1 MVDLKYPWAPLIADL
16 SLFSNGIIPANYDG
30 QTEEAFYQHPVGT
43 GPFKWGTWDKG
54 KSLKL
59 VRNDTYWQ
67 QGKPHLDSVTWTD
80 TSDSNT
86 RNLQVKGGQ
95 ADIAE
100 FPAWSTV
107 AQLKAAPNVNV
118 DLFPSTRTDYLAL
131 NTTKKPFG
139 DEHVRRAIA
148 YAIDREALTKAVL
161 FGNGTVAN
169 SFLSSA
175 TPYYAKQTQGL
186 DLDMAAA
193 KKEMA
198 QSATP
203 SGFNTTILVSAGE
216 ADALTL
222 AQILQSE
229 LKPLGINVTVSQLD
243 ANTVNTRQQALDYDM
258 TFTAWTMD
266 ISDPDELTTFAV
278 DPTAG
283 SKSFYTGYSDKALI
297 AANTEAA
304 KTLDQATAG
313 ALHQDPGD
321 GRPGCVPDPAVLL
334 ALCLCQ
340 QRQGAGPQ
348 CHSAGQLPPGGR
360 VEEGQLR

>member
-1 MVDLKYPWAPLIADL
+1 VVDLKYPWAPLIADL